1 MRIQARHIVFF
12 AVLALLLGTLAL
24 LAGTARYERSVV
36 LCDGLDIQILDDYE
50 FVTQEDVKG
59 FIDKK
64 YGTYIGVR
72 LDSLDLDRIEKLLE
86 EKGVVLKSEAWVTRD
101 GMLHVSILQRR
112 PVLRFQRGDQGFY
125 MDRTGYVFPLH
136 KSYTADVPVIEGAIP
151 PVETEEGAAWAEGV
165 MKLVEYVQGSKLWKD
180 RIAGIGVNKNGD
192 VELRVNDGKERFIIG
207 YPDNLDS
214 KFARMGKYYTHIL
227 PYITEQKGEGWYKSV
242 NLKYNKQIICRK
254 DI

>member
-1 MRIQARHIVFF
+1 MRIQVRHIAFF
-12 AVLALLLGTLAL
+12 AVLALLLAALAQ
-24 LAGTARYERSVV
+24 LAGSARYERGVV

-50 FVTQEDVKG
+50 FVTEEDVKG

-112 PVLRFQRGDQGFY
+112 PVLRFQRGEQGFY

-136 KSYTADVPVIEGAIP
+136 KSYTADVPVIEGPIP
-151 PVETEEGAAWAEGV
+151 PVDTEEWAAWA
-165 MKLVEYVQGSKLWKD
+165 D
-180 RIAGIGVNKNGD
+180 
-192 VELRVNDGKERFIIG
+192 
-207 YPDNLDS
+207 
-214 KFARMGKYYTHIL
+214 
-227 PYITEQKGEGWYKSV
+227 
-242 NLKYNKQIICRK
+242 
-254 DI
+254 

>member
-1 MRIQARHIVFF
+1 MRKGLRNIAFF
-12 AVLALLLGTLAL
+12 AVLALLLAAFWL
-24 LAGTARYERSVV
+24 LAGSARKDRAAV
-36 LCDGLDIQILDDYE
+36 LCNGLDIQILDEYE

-59 FIDKK
+59 FLDRK

-72 LDSLDLDRIEKLLE
+72 LDSLKLDRMEKMLE
-86 EKGVVLKSEAWVTRD
+86 EKSVVLKSEAWTTPD

-112 PVLRFQRGDQGFY
+112 PVLRFQRGEQGFY

-151 PVETEEGAAWAEGV
+151 SVETKDGAAWAEGV
-165 MKLVEYVQGSKLWKD
+165 MRLVEMIQGSKQLKD
-180 RIAGIGVNKNGD
+180 RIGSISVNQNGD
-192 VELRVNDGKERFIIG
+192 VELRMTDGKERFIIG
-207 YPDNLDS
+207 FPDNLES

-227 PYITEQKGEGWYKSV
+227 PAEGRGPYKSV